1 MIRWLVLSLSRAV
14 QPRCKP
20 VNQKKMD
27 SMRPSFYEFKT
38 NYDSQPEKWK
48 KRLMAIYKTDQEAAI
63 AAWTLI
69 MSMDD
74 LMLEVEETA
83 IFLDQIYS
91 KNWVLIIQANQKE
104 SRLIVV
110 VLTSHIQTCWWRNC
124 EVQRSLW
131 WRLSTECRNNII
143 DHSSYSKTKIQ

>member
-1 MIRWLVLSLSRAV
+1 VLINDNRRAA
-14 QPRCKP
+14 
-20 VNQKKMD
+20 

-38 NYDSQPEKWK
+38 NYDGQPEQWR
-48 KRLMAIYKTDQEAAI
+48 KRLMAIYKTDADAAI

-91 KNWVLIIQANQKE
+91 NK
-104 SRLIVV
+104 
-110 VLTSHIQTCWWRNC
+110 
-124 EVQRSLW
+124 
-131 WRLSTECRNNII
+131 
-143 DHSSYSKTKIQ
+143 